1 MYLLQLEQIR
11 PQGKPRQYV
20 RGGSIQDLATQRG
33 KGRSRKGFRRH
44 WIHYRIRH
52 GGTLP
57 DDRKPGDIIVY
68 NWLKGKHLLVDV
80 AVTNPLAIS
89 HHPHLLAGGPGRTA
103 KYREARKREK
113 YRDLDTAKYT
123 FIPFVIETTGA
134 FGPAALHLCK
144 RLREIKDMKCCKGA
158 DSPNMQ
164 TGDTLP
170 TRHGPLQNSVSITVQ
185 RHNARMILE
194 RQPKSTRLIKLGI
207 QTMQ

>member
-1 MYLLQLEQIR
+1 MRHNEVR
-11 PQGKPRQYV
+11 AVVGKAFADIGYT
-20 RGGSIQDLATQRG
+20 I
-33 KGRSRKGFRRH
+33 GFE
-44 WIHYRIRH
+44 H
-52 GGTLP
+52 GGGLP

-134 FGPAALHLCK
+134 FGPPALHLCE
-144 RLREIKDMKCCKGA
+144 RPREIKDMKCCKGA

-164 TGDTLP
+164 TNDTVRETNP
-170 TRHGPLQNSVSITVQ
+170 FKPR
-185 RHNARMILE
+185 
-194 RQPKSTRLIKLGI
+194 
-207 QTMQ
+207 